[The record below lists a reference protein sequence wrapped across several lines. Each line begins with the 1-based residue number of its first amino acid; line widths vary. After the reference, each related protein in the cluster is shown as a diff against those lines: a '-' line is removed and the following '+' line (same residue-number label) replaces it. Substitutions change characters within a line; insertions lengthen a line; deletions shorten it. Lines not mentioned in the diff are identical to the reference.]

1 MLKKKFS
8 TCPVSGQTI
17 EESRLIDIPLKKII
31 AGFKRTTGAP
41 LDDAQFDE
49 AQIRLDELVMPHD
62 EDAIEAVLATA
73 IPRAV
78 RVTFPKLDL
87 ANFRRL
93 LKDPVFLSTPVRVSE
108 EVYLELTEEKK
119 PERFPNIHAKP
130 GTPEYDG
137 EDDMMETHTLDDG
150 TGAYGSPGSPQ
161 QAWGDEG
168 SPQRDPSGM
177 PGTKTTVKVPQPSEN
192 QGVRLMNRPSKTQ
205 LGGNFPSTAYPRTAS
220 PPAQA
225 DAPPVNEGYMSSLQK
240 ALSLAN
246 HLQGTNYS
254 ELDPLQGIE
263 GVQGGGPQGGQQQQ
277 QQQQQQPRGKS
288 REGGLKPLKR
298 DSRAQET
305 DDVIGQLTSLNQDLY
320 GGGGFDQEMPGGLSA
335 SFAELSSIGNKDWN
349 AKNGQKGPAGNQ
361 RDIAGDAKSLAKQ
374 VGYSGDAMADMGNAD
389 RTESLAKAGASEQ
402 QLRIMNQSN
411 AMLASK
417 LQETE
422 IVRAEVQEDAR
433 MKAEQLKALNEER
446 YLLMNEIEREAGI
459 RSELEA
465 DSKHKGDEL
474 RNVSVEKNLL
484 LMKLQDEA
492 EVKNRLA
499 DNLKKKDER
508 MSSLF
513 ELNTQLISKFHAQET
528 LKVQLEDEL
537 GEKDSHLAELDA
549 EIKTLVGM
557 LKAEENARIKQEADS
572 LTKDEEIHRLSQY
585 NYEVTNKLAEK
596 DRLLKTQGEQLRLMR
611 DRSNQLYAKY
621 SNAEEELQNQGA
633 QLKLLSSH
641 HDSLASRMGA
651 PDIDND
657 VADMQEFDNV
667 VRRSKGVLQEKPDA
681 QQKNARL
688 PAAAKGPPQGGGGG
702 QNYYNDSAA
711 ITTGW
716 KQPGN
721 DQPPNAQYG
730 GPAVSVPDPNQPRPG
745 MPGGGEQGQNYQT
758 TEPMTDNSAAQ
769 SNAIGNEGLSN
780 SYESLMQ
787 KTNLAQHL
795 TDQLLGNGPAPVA
808 ASPAMPTPGNQMGQ
822 TNQAG
827 MSPMGQTNQAGM
839 TQMGSPSQTMQQTAP
854 AMPMGGAPQAQA
866 APQQQQQQQQ
876 NFAPIPGV
884 PSAAQPLPDSVIP
897 SPIGNVGG
905 APSLHGAPVPASLS
919 GGGPQGAQAGSGGF
933 LSTGGHSGQ
942 QAKLAGKPM
951 GGTASMSAM
960 GGGGGQTMASTQG
973 MNQTNQSFNNT
984 SSSMPVAESP
994 MPGGGAG
1001 MQVQS
1006 PGGTVSK
1013 LQQQGMPG
1021 GGDPDD
1027 DGYYDEDEFDEVE
1040 APEPP
1045 WLAEDLPSHDLAE
1058 MDVPVLPG
1066 TSDTSANE
1074 FHPEGKVAR
1083 RDEMSVEG
1091 LGEEKVYAG
1100 GEPIIEG
1107 HIKPSEDVMEPGERL
1122 VIPVELEQVVLHHNH
1137 AIK

>member
-1 MLKKKFS
+1 MK
-8 TCPVSGQTI
+8 
-17 EESRLIDIPLKKII
+17 E
-31 AGFKRTTGAP
+31 
-41 LDDAQFDE
+41 
-49 AQIRLDELVMPHD
+49 
-62 EDAIEAVLATA
+62 
-73 IPRAV
+73 
-78 RVTFPKLDL
+78 
-87 ANFRRL
+87 RR
-93 LKDPVFLSTPVRVSE
+93 
-108 EVYLELTEEKK
+108 
-119 PERFPNIHAKP
+119 
-130 GTPEYDG
+130 
-137 EDDMMETHTLDDG
+137 
-150 TGAYGSPGSPQ
+150 
-161 QAWGDEG
+161 
-168 SPQRDPSGM
+168 
-177 PGTKTTVKVPQPSEN
+177 
-192 QGVRLMNRPSKTQ
+192 
-205 LGGNFPSTAYPRTAS
+205 
-220 PPAQA
+220 
-225 DAPPVNEGYMSSLQK
+225 
-240 ALSLAN
+240 
-246 HLQGTNYS
+246 
-254 ELDPLQGIE
+254 
-263 GVQGGGPQGGQQQQ
+263 
-277 QQQQQQPRGKS
+277 
-288 REGGLKPLKR
+288 
-298 DSRAQET
+298 QET

-320 GGGGFDQEMPGGLSA
+320 GGGGFDQDMPGGLSA

-349 AKNGQKGPAGNQ
+349 AQQKGGGGAATNQ
-361 RDIAGDAKSLAKQ
+361 RDVEGDARSLARG

-389 RTESLAKAGASEQ
+389 RTENLARAGASEQ

-465 DSKHKGDEL
+465 DAKHKGDEL

-557 LKAEENARIKQEADS
+557 LKAEENSRIKQEADS

-641 HDSLASRMGA
+641 HESLAQRMGA

-667 VRRSKGVLQEKPDA
+667 VRRSKGVLQEKPGGEA
-681 QQKNARL
+681 KPARL
-688 PAAAKGPPQGGGGG
+688 PAAAKGPPQGGGSGN
-702 QNYYNDSAA
+702 NYYNDSAA
-711 ITTGW
+711 VTTGW
-716 KQPGN
+716 KQPGGE
-721 DQPPNAQYG
+721 QGPPQAQYG
-730 GPAVSVPDPNQPRPG
+730 GPSVSIPDPNAPRPG
-745 MPGGGEQGQNYQT
+745 MPGGGEHGQQYDTTQPMQDTRGGGQGG
-758 TEPMTDNSAAQ
+758 
-769 SNAIGNEGLSN
+769 IGNDGLAD
-780 SYESLMQ
+780 SYEALMQ
-787 KTNLAQHL
+787 KTSLAQHL
-795 TDQLLGNGPAPVA
+795 TDQLLGNGPAPTANQGMDQTMVA
-808 ASPAMPTPGNQMGQ
+808 GQTQQAGGGMTQQRSPAMQQ
-822 TNQAG
+822 TAPVQ
-827 MSPMGQTNQAGM
+827 Q
-839 TQMGSPSQTMQQTAP
+839 QQTAP
-854 AMPMGGAPQAQA
+854 AMPAMGAPPAMSQAPPA
-866 APQQQQQQQQ
+866 MAQQQASNMQ
-876 NFAPIPGV
+876 IPGV
-884 PSAAQPLPDSVIP
+884 PSAAQPLPASVIP

-905 APSLHGAPVPASLS
+905 APSLHGAPVPANLD
-919 GGGPQGAQAGSGGF
+919 GGGPVQAQQGPGGYLAQG
-933 LSTGGHSGQ
+933 GQ
-942 QAKLAGKPM
+942 QPQIGSPMAGTGAGM
-951 GGTASMSAM
+951 TQIAGGTPSAM
-960 GGGGGQTMASTQG
+960 GGTGNHGNMGSTM
-973 MNQTNQSFNNT
+973 NNT
-984 SSSMPVAESP
+984 LSNTGSSFAVQQSP
-994 MPGGGAG
+994 PSGMKGGPGGPGGGG
-1001 MQVQS
+1001 GS
-1006 PGGTVSK
+1006 PKATT
-1013 LQQQGMPG
+1013 LQQVSPAGGP

-1027 DGYYDEDEFDEVE
+1027 EGYDDDDDEFDEVE
-1040 APEPP
+1040 PPEPP

-1083 RDEMSVEG
+1083 RDEMAVEG

-1107 HIKPSEDVMEPGERL
+1107 HIKPAEDVMEPGERL
-1122 VIPVELEQVVLHHNH
+1122 VIPVELEQVVPGKQRMPDQVVHEGDMDTTVYILDVKDKPQRRRTCQPPEGELPPSSADDMEAHIQQQTVPSRFRAADKGAEEALAAGMSSPVAQGGFAAPPQMQQMQPQQQQQMQPQQPQMPLGSVNDEQSATAAAAIARAQQQAQQQAASPAPAAVKVGGLAALKAAGKEVVEDNAQKGAAAIPAGKNLTMQEMAYFNRIYSLCRHNKYREIENLLEKGAPVDATDEFGNTPLIIAAQNGYKRMTKLLLRHNADINAQNNRGNTPLHFSYAYGFKVLAEYLKEKGADDTIRNDGGLTCYQGLG
-1137 AIK
+1137 K